1 MTAYQKVYEEKRG
14 HAAGSD
20 DTEKQASQLAS
31 DVRYKA
37 KGKIPE
43 GASEEEKRKIFL
55 QILSASP
62 APNVVKS
69 MAKEKLLGEE
79 VVTEKLGLQ
88 QIAKLGKKASKLD
101 RRMGTKAF
109 AKDKAKFKQGVKDA
123 VFGKTTAGKVT
134 RIAAGG
140 TAAYM
145 MGRAGEADENIKR
158 NNTYRSL
165 VKQDFKP
172 QSNPKPLSSQA
183 VKYEEVVNEMRFDD
197 GKEGKEKR
205 KEALRKKR
213 GLTKDQM
220 DKHPQ
225 FKVEEETTKADLYK
239 AYRKGMKMMS
249 GTKDF
254 KIHQEKIS
262 KMRKELKMDEGT
274 SYGIYKGDGVM
285 KIGKKEEEKAPRK
298 QKGAMAYD
306 GPNKERSEAA
316 DRVLAKTKKKR
327 EEKKKMK
334 EEFVNEKVM
343 AKKLMRK
350 PVDPVN
356 VATKAAGVAGA
367 AGVGMAYK
375 KTNESAGETIGE
387 MKEKSK
393 PKDKNPQNMA
403 LPKGVKSGVNYQT
416 MTQSYKP
423 VGNIF
428 NEKKMDPVGAE
439 DKDIDNDGDHDSTDK
454 YLLKRRKAIG
464 KAIAKKRGKVKEGFS
479 AWRID
484 LDFNEQVKK

>member
-1 MTAYQKVYEEKRG
+1 MLSQKLQDDLMSAYQKVYEEKRG

-37 KGKIPE
+37 KSKIPE
-43 GASEEEKRKIFL
+43 GASEEEKKKIFL

-62 APNVVKS
+62 APNVVKA

-79 VVTEKLGLQ
+79 VVHEKFGLQ
-88 QIAKLGKKASKLD
+88 QIAKLGKKAAKLD

-123 VFGKTTAGKVT
+123 VFGKTTAGKAT

-140 TAAYM
+140 TVAYM
-145 MGRAGEADENIKR
+145 MGRKDEAGANVDRNIKFG
-158 NNTYRSL
+158 SL
-165 VKQDFKP
+165 KKAGYV
-172 QSNPKPLSSQA
+172 PKTTIEPLSSQSI
-183 VKYEEVVNEMRFDD
+183 KYEEVVHEMRSV
-197 GKEGKEKR
+197 KEGKMPEGLKKYLEK
-205 KEALRKKR
+205 K
-213 GLTKDQM
+213 Q
-220 DKHPQ
+220 
-225 FKVEEETTKADLYK
+225 
-239 AYRKGMKMMS
+239 
-249 GTKDF
+249 
-254 KIHQEKIS
+254 
-262 KMRKELKMDEGT
+262 
-274 SYGIYKGDGVM
+274 
-285 KIGKKEEEKAPRK
+285 GKKEDKKDVKEGNEEKAPRM

-316 DRVLAKTKKKR
+316 DRILAKAKKKR
-327 EEKKKMK
+327 EKMK
-334 EEFVNEKVM
+334 EEYVNEMKL
-343 AKKLMRK
+343 KK
-350 PVDPVN
+350 
-356 VATKAAGVAGA
+356 GV
-367 AGVGMAYK
+367 
-375 KTNESAGETIGE
+375 
-387 MKEKSK
+387 KSK
-393 PKDKNPQNMA
+393 SDKNPENMT
-403 LPKGVKSGVNYQT
+403 LPKGVKSGVNYQS
-416 MTQSYKP
+416 MAQSYVP

-464 KAIAKKRGKVKEGFS
+464 KAIAKKRGRVKEGFS

>member
-1 MTAYQKVYEEKRG
+1 MLSTKVQNDLITAYHKVYEEKRG

-37 KGKIPE
+37 KGKVPE

-62 APNVVKS
+62 APNVVKA

-79 VVTEKLGLQ
+79 VVTEKLGLKAAATKLTNLD
-88 QIAKLGKKASKLD
+88 AKLQGVTKQKVMKKA
-101 RRMGTKAF
+101 
-109 AKDKAKFKQGVKDA
+109 KDV
-123 VFGKTTAGKVT
+123 VFGTTGKGKLV
-134 RIAAGG
+134 RAAAGG

-145 MGRAGEADENIKR
+145 MGRGAEADAQQGKSDRLDALKKAGYTPKTEI
-158 NNTYRSL
+158 
-165 VKQDFKP
+165 
-172 QSNPKPLSSQA
+172 KPLSSDS
-183 VKYEEVVNEMRFDD
+183 VKYEEVVHEMRFDD

-213 GLTKDQM
+213 GMTKTQM

-225 FKVEEETTKADLYK
+225 FKDDVKE
-239 AYRKGMKMMS
+239 GKMPE
-249 GTKDF
+249 GLK
-254 KIHQEKIS
+254 KYLEK
-262 KMRKELKMDEGT
+262 KQ
-274 SYGIYKGDGVM
+274 
-285 KIGKKEEEKAPRK
+285 GKKEDKKGVKEEMSAPRM

-316 DRVLAKTKKKR
+316 DRVLAKAKKKR
-327 EEKKKMK
+327 EKMK
-334 EEFVNEKVM
+334 EEYV
-343 AKKLMRK
+343 
-350 PVDPVN
+350 
-356 VATKAAGVAGA
+356 
-367 AGVGMAYK
+367 
-375 KTNESAGETIGE
+375 GE
-387 MKEKSK
+387 MKMKIKAK
-393 PKDKNPQNMA
+393 PKNPKDMS
-403 LPKGVKSGVNYQT
+403 KGVGQAAPVDYRT
-416 MTQSYKP
+416 LAQSYAP

-428 NEKKMDPVGAE
+428 NEKKLDAVGAE

-464 KAIAKKRGKVKEGFS
+464 KAIAKKRGRVKEGFS